1 MSESPTHSRKPE
13 DGGANISFSFMRKP
27 VRETA
32 KPVKIGLPLTSR
44 TQGEKFKR
52 PLLFIISLSIL
63 FFFNHMHEPF
73 CKMKYTKISLAHYI
87 IAVP

>member
-32 KPVKIGLPLTSR
+32 KQVKIGLPLTSR

-63 FFFNHMHEPF
+63 FFSTICMNHSA
-73 CKMKYTKISLAHYI
+73 K
-87 IAVP
+87 